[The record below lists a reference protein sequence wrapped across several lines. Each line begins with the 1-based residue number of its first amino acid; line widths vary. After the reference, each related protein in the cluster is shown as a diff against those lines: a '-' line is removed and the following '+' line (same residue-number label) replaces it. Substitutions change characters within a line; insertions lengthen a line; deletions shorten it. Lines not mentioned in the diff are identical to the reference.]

1 MNEHILPL
9 EFKPRT
15 SYNEFVAET
24 PIGKYEIYEF
34 EDSGGPYW
42 SCCLVSLTD
51 FEAFQHIPKSRI
63 LDEAKA
69 NCQKA
74 HEQLVASLLAPSGR
88 ALLNL

>member
-9 EFKPRT
+9 EFKSKSP
-15 SYNEFVAET
+15 YGGFVAET
-24 PIGKYEIYEF
+24 PIGLYEIYEF
-34 EDSGGPYW
+34 GDDGGPYW

-63 LDEAKA
+63 LGQAKA

-74 HEQLVASLLAPSGR
+74 HEQLVASLLAPSGQ